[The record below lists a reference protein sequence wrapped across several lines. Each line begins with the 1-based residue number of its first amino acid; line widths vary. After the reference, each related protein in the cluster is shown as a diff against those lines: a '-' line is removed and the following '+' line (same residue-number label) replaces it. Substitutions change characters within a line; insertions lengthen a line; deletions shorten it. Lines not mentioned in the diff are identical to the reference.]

1 MPSPVSVGL
10 VGAGPWASLVHAPM
24 LADNPN
30 TRLAGVWARRP
41 EAARELAAAHGTTA
55 FDSLD
60 AMFAA
65 SEAVAFA
72 VPPDVQA
79 DLAVRAARAG
89 NHLLLEKPIAGDVA
103 GAEALVEAIDGAGV
117 RSMVLLTWRYA
128 GPVRSFLAETAV
140 FRPFGGRAL
149 FVSGAFL
156 GGHFATP
163 WRLARGA
170 LVDLGPHVIDLLD
183 AALGRVTAVDA
194 HGSLLG
200 WVSLDLGHEG
210 GAVSQAAMCAIVPL
224 DAQRAGIDIYGAA
237 GGLDLDC
244 AGAVGPE
251 TFVTVADELAAMVRT
266 GQAHPIDAARGLHL
280 QRIIGRAEDQLRVAT
295 P

>member
-1 MPSPVSVGL
+1 
-10 VGAGPWASLVHAPM
+10 M
-24 LADNPN
+24 LAGNPN

-41 EAARELAAAHGTTA
+41 EAARELAAAHGATA

-89 NHLLLEKPIAGDVA
+89 KHLLLEKPIAGDVA
-103 GAEALVEAIDGAGV
+103 GAEALVEAIDRAGV

-128 GPVRSFLAETAV
+128 GAVRSFLAETAV

-194 HGSLLG
+194 TGACSVGSRSTS
-200 WVSLDLGHEG
+200 VTR
-210 GAVSQAAMCAIVPL
+210 GAPSRRRRCAPPCRSTPSGPASTSTAPPAASTSTAPPPSGRRPSSPWPTSWRQWS
-224 DAQRAGIDIYGAA
+224 APAS
-237 GGLDLDC
+237 
-244 AGAVGPE
+244 
-251 TFVTVADELAAMVRT
+251 
-266 GQAHPIDAARGLHL
+266 PIPSTRFRGLHL
-280 QRIIGRAEDQLRVAT
+280 QRIIGQAEDQLRVAT
-295 P
+295 A